1 MTHPKW
7 TDKDDQGNYI
17 YDLMQHETYEHGET
31 EQDAEAILIKYFGQ
45 TPIRD
50 HGEVD
55 E

>member
-1 MTHPKW
+1 MTQTKW

-17 YDLMQHETYEHGET
+17 YHLMQHEVREHGET
-31 EQDAEAILIKYFGQ
+31 EQDAEAILIKYFGG

-50 HGEVD
+50 HGEVI